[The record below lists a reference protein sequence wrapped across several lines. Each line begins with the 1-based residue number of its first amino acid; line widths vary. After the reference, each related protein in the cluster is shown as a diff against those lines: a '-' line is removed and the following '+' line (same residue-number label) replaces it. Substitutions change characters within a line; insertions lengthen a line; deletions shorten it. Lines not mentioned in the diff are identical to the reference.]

1 MKKIKFLLTFLFLA
15 TIMVSCD
22 TDGGT
27 SELDLMEGAVSN
39 IQKNDASPAFLNLN
53 ELNAGNDVE
62 ITFDVD
68 IKYGDVSSV
77 DVLAFYK
84 GQDTVYGPAT
94 LRAGVTDF
102 PVQMSV
108 SDADIIAAFDHL
120 SSKADFELADEVI
133 LTTRLYLSDG
143 RVIELLGEGGSRNY
157 GSDIHTSSFY
167 NAQVSYPVSCPSDLA
182 GTYDVV
188 SNGSSTDPDTPEDAV
203 NLPYT
208 VTITADGGGSYTISD
223 GVAGVYIFWYSK
235 YGYTFE
241 TPGTFTDICGTLT
254 GSWVE
259 RFGCPIDLTGTVN
272 PDGTLSIQWSNCFG
286 DEATAVYTP
295 Q

>member
-1 MKKIKFLLTFLFLA
+1 MKKINFLLTFLFLA

-27 SELDLMEGAVSN
+27 SEIDLIEGAVSN
-39 IQKNDASPAFLNLN
+39 IQKNDAAPAFLNLN

-84 GQDTVYGPAT
+84 AQDTTYGPVT
-94 LRAGVTDF
+94 LKAGVSDF
-102 PVQMSV
+102 PVQITV

-120 SSKADFELADEVI
+120 SSKSDFELADEII
-133 LTTRLYLSDG
+133 LTTRLYLNDG
-143 RVIELLGEGGSRNY
+143 RVIELLGEDGSRNY

-182 GTYDVV
+182 GTYNVV
-188 SNGSSTDPDTPEDAV
+188 SNGTNTDGQPAAV
-203 NLPYT
+203 DLPYT
-208 VTITADGGGSYTISD
+208 VTLTANGGGSYTISD
-223 GVAGVYIFWYSK
+223 GVAGVYIFWYSI

-241 TPGTFTDICGTLT
+241 TEGTFTDICGNLT

-259 RFGCPIDLTGTVN
+259 RFGCQIDLTGTVN
-272 PDGTLSIQWSNCFG
+272 PDGTLTIQWSNCFG